1 MSVQNVL
8 NTAQSYGASALNWI
22 TTNGSAAAAYIADLA
37 QRVWA
42 AVQPHFE
49 TLKDWVMNNQ
59 GTAAVVGV
67 CVAAGALFAASFSRI
82 VDCILCRTA
91 AAPAAA
97 AAAPGAAP
105 AAPVDPNAAL
115 LHYTFNCRRS

>member
-1 MSVQNVL
+1 MSVQNIL
-8 NTAQSYGASALNWI
+8 NTAQTYGASALNWI

-37 QRVWA
+37 QRVWS

-67 CVAAGALFAASFSRI
+67 CVAAGALAAASFSRI
-82 VDCILCRTA
+82 VDCILCRT
-91 AAPAAA
+91 P
-97 AAAPGAAP
+97 AAP
-105 AAPVDPNAAL
+105 AAPATTTAPVVNQNAAPL
-115 LHYTFNCRRS
+115 ATNV

>member
-22 TTNGSAAAAYIADLA
+22 TTNGSAAAHYIADLA

-49 TLKDWVMNNQ
+49 QLKDWVMNNQ

-82 VDCILCRTA
+82 VDCILCRT
-91 AAPAAA
+91 PAVVVPV
-97 AAAPGAAP
+97 APGAAVV
-105 AAPVDPNAAL
+105 VDPNAAPATL
-115 LHYTFNCRRS
+115 VATNV

>member
-1 MSVQNVL
+1 MSVQNIL
-8 NTAQSYGASALNWI
+8 NTAQTYGASALNWI

-49 TLKDWVMNNQ
+49 MLKDWVMNNQ

-67 CVAAGALFAASFSRI
+67 CVAAGALVAASFSRI

-91 AAPAAA
+91 AP
-97 AAAPGAAP
+97 AAP
-105 AAPVDPNAAL
+105 ATGAPATGTPVADPNATPAV
-115 LHYTFNCRRS
+115 TQ